1 MKGKRS
7 IVMAVALLLGAG
19 IVPALPGRVGP
30 AAAFA
35 YGSRVSDHVSAGTG
49 LVRSV
54 DANTDILVL
63 DTPSGVQRVH
73 VAQDAAIHDEHDD
86 MLTLGQ
92 IKPGDTVSYEPTSG
106 AAIELHV
113 TRQFWAIPREG

>member
-35 YGSRVSDHVSAGTG
+35 YGPRVSDHVNAGTG

-54 DANTDILVL
+54 DTNTDILVL

-92 IKPGDTVSYEPTSG
+92 IKPGDAVSYELTSG
-106 AAIELHV
+106 AANALHV

>member
-19 IVPALPGRVGP
+19 LVPALPGRVGP

-35 YGSRVSDHVSAGTG
+35 YGPRVSDHVNAGTG

-92 IKPGDTVSYEPTSG
+92 IKPGDAVSYELTSG
-106 AAIELHV
+106 AAIALHV

>member
-35 YGSRVSDHVSAGTG
+35 YGPRVSDHVNAGTG

-92 IKPGDTVSYEPTSG
+92 IKPGDAVSYELTSG
-106 AAIELHV
+106 AANALHV

>member
-35 YGSRVSDHVSAGTG
+35 YGPRVSDHVNAGTG

-92 IKPGDTVSYEPTSG
+92 IKPGDAVSYDLTSG
-106 AAIELHV
+106 AANALHV

>member
-1 MKGKRS
+1 MKGKRP
-7 IVMAVALLLGAG
+7 IVMAVALLFGTG

-30 AAAFA
+30 TAAFA
-35 YGSRVSDHVSAGTG
+35 YGPRASDQANAGTG

-54 DANTDILVL
+54 DVHTDILVL

-86 MLTLGQ
+86 TLTLGQ
-92 IKPGDTVSYEPTSG
+92 IKPGDAVSYELTSG

>member
-1 MKGKRS
+1 MKGKCP

-30 AAAFA
+30 TAAFA
-35 YGSRVSDHVSAGTG
+35 YGPRASDHVNAGTG

-92 IKPGDTVSYEPTSG
+92 IKPGDAVSYELTSG